1 MDTLKA
7 ACEDHLSTILEV
19 ESVGNVFLL
28 ADMHSAGHLRIKC
41 IEFIT
46 ANALEVMFT
55 KAWKNAAKSRPE
67 LFLEAFCDL
76 ALKNCKP
83 KPPKTV
89 AVKKDSTA

>member
-28 ADMHSAGHLRIKC
+28 ADMHYASHLRTKC

-46 ANALEVMFT
+46 DNALEVMLTEAFE
-55 KAWKNAAKSRPE
+55 NVAKVRPE
-67 LFLEAFCDL
+67 LILEAFHDFV
-76 ALKNCKP
+76 LKNCKSNP
-83 KPPKTV
+83 TKTV
-89 AVKKDSTA
+89 VKK